1 MLVLIQ
7 RQGKAADT
15 TFLTSFAQ
23 VYWRPAW
30 MSEEP
35 KKKKKK
41 RRELQK
47 RTRYDIYAEL
57 LRVIYIWGYCPLTR
71 AARSTNMPVDRAKE
85 SITELVDRGLL
96 EEDDDDGMTVF
107 KVTVRGHQYLELYK
121 RLAGLVGIPIP
132 EPIIGM

>member
-1 MLVLIQ
+1 
-7 RQGKAADT
+7 
-15 TFLTSFAQ
+15 
-23 VYWRPAW
+23 
-30 MSEEP
+30 MSDDDFPFKEP
-35 KKKKKK
+35 TKRSKKD
-41 RRELQK
+41 LQK

-57 LRVIYIWGYCPLTR
+57 LRVVYIWGYCPLTR

-85 SITELVDRGLL
+85 SIGELCGRGLL
-96 EEDDDDGMTVF
+96 EEDDDEGMRVY

>member
-1 MLVLIQ
+1 
-7 RQGKAADT
+7 
-15 TFLTSFAQ
+15 
-23 VYWRPAW
+23 
-30 MSEEP
+30 MSEEKAPEAP

-41 RRELQK
+41 RKELQK

-57 LRVIYIWGYCPLTR
+57 LRVIYIWGFCPLTR

-85 SITELVDRGLL
+85 SIGELCNRGLL
-96 EEDDDDGMTVF
+96 EEDDDEGMRVY

-121 RLAGLVGIPIP
+121 RMAGLVGIPIP